1 MGSSAQHHLDAVF
14 CCWFVH
20 RPLIPH
26 SRHVSSVIVCDSTSL
41 LSCRCCIF
49 APVLWSGDGE
59 SITSTEVSVAPHK
72 ILRGS
77 VCIRKEPRNLS
88 PSFYLQCN
96 SCPHDVLWDCLS
108 EVPPYHT
115 NKCRQW
121 LRNLVKV
128 IWPLTDEK
136 LRPEEA
142 E

>member
-26 SRHVSSVIVCDSTSL
+26 SRHVSSVIVCDSISL
-41 LSCRCCIF
+41 LSCRCCIS

-96 SCPHDVLWDCLS
+96 SCPHDVLWDHLS
-108 EVPPYHT
+108 EVPPIPYKQMQT
-115 NKCRQW
+115 V
-121 LRNLVKV
+121 VKK
-128 IWPLTDEK
+128 PGKGYLASH
-136 LRPEEA
+136 R
-142 E
+142 